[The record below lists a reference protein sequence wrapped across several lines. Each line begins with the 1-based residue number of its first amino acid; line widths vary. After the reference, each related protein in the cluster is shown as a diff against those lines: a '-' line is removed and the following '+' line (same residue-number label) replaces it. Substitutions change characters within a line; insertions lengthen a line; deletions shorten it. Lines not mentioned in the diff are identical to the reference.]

1 MKATEIWKSILVI
14 AYAFVATFD
23 FLLIIG
29 EDTNNETS
37 IGYFFMIKI
46 LALVAGVGLYT
57 IGKFIKEKGLLPKW
71 FISLTKMEEQV

>member
-1 MKATEIWKSILVI
+1 MKTTEIWKSILVI

-37 IGYFFMIKI
+37 IGYF
-46 LALVAGVGLYT
+46 
-57 IGKFIKEKGLLPKW
+57 
-71 FISLTKMEEQV
+71 S